1 MFTLVRYFIGSLLV
15 ESIMQCLGRFLVQRN
30 QRSIFALLPVMRG
43 KMKSDF
49 GYSISQARYFT
60 LLIAS
65 IIHAMYFIMMASRSG
80 YPVMFVAY
88 VFSAFSRALLTG
100 EFYRVHLH
108 RHADAFYS
116 AAVSISSLEST

>member
-1 MFTLVRYFIGSLLV
+1 
-15 ESIMQCLGRFLVQRN
+15 MQCLGRFLVQRN

-108 RHADAFYS
+108 RHADALYS